1 MTSGWQAPAISAW
14 GAKGQS
20 VPTLSPLEEN
30 SGLFRTQGSRGDFRA
45 ALSLIS
51 AHFTH
56 VSVKRTVGGAKEVV
70 RLVTVSCPNGW
81 SF

>member
-1 MTSGWQAPAISAW
+1 MVAPDH
-14 GAKGQS
+14 
-20 VPTLSPLEEN
+20 LLLNLPLKYDAVLDKEEN

-51 AHFTH
+51 ADFTH

-81 SF
+81 SL